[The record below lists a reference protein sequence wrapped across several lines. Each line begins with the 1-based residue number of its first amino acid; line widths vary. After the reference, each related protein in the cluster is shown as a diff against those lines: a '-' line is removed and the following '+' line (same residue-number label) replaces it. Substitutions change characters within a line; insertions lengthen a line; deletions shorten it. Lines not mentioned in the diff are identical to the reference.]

1 MLTDTQQ
8 LIIREVCSI
17 QYESLVNILID
28 TDLGVNKEGEKW
40 EDVLKEFE
48 IDRSKFDEQLIKIL
62 EKFNSIKDNPGLI
75 SLSEEYELSVF
86 LKILISFGYKWK
98 NKYPVGYLRLLEK
111 VTFWIDT
118 RKMFYIN
125 EN

>member
-1 MLTDTQQ
+1 MLTDTQKC
-8 LIIREVCSI
+8 IIREVCSI

-28 TDLGVNKEGEKW
+28 TDLGVNKGGDKW
-40 EDVLKEFE
+40 EDVLKELE

-62 EKFNSIKDNPGLI
+62 EKFNSIKDNPELI

-98 NKYPVGYLRLLEK
+98 NKYSVGYLRLLNQ

-118 RKMFYIN
+118 RKIFYIN